1 MKKRCT
7 CYLKV
12 YYNGNNWQGNWT
24 NSVLFIL
31 SMFDHVDAGRVD
43 EFGQSI
49 SGFLGRL
56 DMFLWIARWSCMVD
70 RRDNVPE
77 VKHFGW
83 HKYYLR
89 DSHYRDTVV
98 DYSCT
103 LMTGYDDACNICVQ
117 ITDTFITH

>member
-1 MKKRCT
+1 MATIGKETGPTPSSSYYRCLT
-7 CYLKV
+7 MWMPV
-12 YYNGNNWQGNWT
+12 GST
-24 NSVLFIL
+24 NL
-31 SMFDHVDAGRVD
+31 ARAY
-43 EFGQSI
+43 

-103 LMTGYDDACNICVQ
+103 LMTGYDDACNMCVL